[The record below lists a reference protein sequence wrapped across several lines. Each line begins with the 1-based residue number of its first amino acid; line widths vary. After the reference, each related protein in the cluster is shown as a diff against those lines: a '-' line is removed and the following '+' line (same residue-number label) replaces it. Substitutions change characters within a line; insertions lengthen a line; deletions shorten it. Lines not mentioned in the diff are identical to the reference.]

1 MYWFANIVSRSR
13 NETHHTVRAIEEES
27 PKEVFTPPSTWA
39 QFSPTL
45 DVGLDWA
52 SSENILAPLQTSG
65 VSEYF
70 AKDSIFGSASSSS
83 ASTAATARTD
93 WSVTMPHLDADVE
106 LPPIT
111 SSDGDLSGVSK
122 EISSSFMDMQNA
134 NGLFIL
140 PPNWGS
146 LESRDS
152 GTLNYDHRNRNNN
165 RQGSQAGSQ
174 PDSRIDHP
182 INLGLSSNLHSKKR
196 SISRPQTANSQ
207 GKIDMQWFLK
217 LSEINVKLFSQ
228 GRESPEAMRSQRG
241 AAGSNTAARYVPCI
255 L

>member
-1 MYWFANIVSRSR
+1 M
-13 NETHHTVRAIEEES
+13 
-27 PKEVFTPPSTWA
+27 FTPPSTWA

-70 AKDSIFGSASSSS
+70 PKDSIFGSASSSS